1 MIEVQCEAGD
11 MIVVGDDE
19 VARIVSVDDD
29 AVVVSVRDPETAD
42 SWVELTF
49 AVADSVEEAVTPSPA
64 R

>member
-1 MIEVQCEAGD
+1 

-49 AVADSVEEAVTPSPA
+49 AIADSVEEAVTPSPA